1 MPDMDL
7 NALRSAVTVLSL
19 LVFVGIVAWA
29 FARRRRERFED
40 LGALILDDEDAAPRG
55 GRHE

>member
-7 NALRSAVTVLSL
+7 NAVRSAVTVVSL

-29 FARRRRERFED
+29 FARRNRERFED
-40 LGALILDDEDAAPRG
+40 LGALVLADEESAPRG